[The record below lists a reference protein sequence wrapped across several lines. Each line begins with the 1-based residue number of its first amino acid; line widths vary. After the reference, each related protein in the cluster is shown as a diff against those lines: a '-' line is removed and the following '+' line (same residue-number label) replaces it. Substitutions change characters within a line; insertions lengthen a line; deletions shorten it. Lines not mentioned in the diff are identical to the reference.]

1 MRWRL
6 GRDRRWM
13 VAMRVE
19 ELLEKGKRLK
29 NGMRVEI
36 LHIQTLPSVGKGFYD
51 LLMAPPGINTKCDS
65 YISNV

>member
-1 MRWRL
+1 
-6 GRDRRWM
+6 
-13 VAMRVE
+13 MRVE

-36 LHIQTLPSVGKGFYD
+36 LRIQTLASVGKGFYD
-51 LLMAPPGINTKCDS
+51 LLMAPPGIQTKCDS